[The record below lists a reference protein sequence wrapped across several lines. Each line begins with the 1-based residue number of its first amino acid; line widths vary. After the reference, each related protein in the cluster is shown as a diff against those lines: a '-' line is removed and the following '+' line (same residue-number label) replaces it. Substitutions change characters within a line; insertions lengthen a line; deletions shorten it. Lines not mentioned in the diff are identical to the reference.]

1 MIRWVMI
8 ALIGVFMMVAPLHAS
23 SITAYLEVILSD
35 SGQLIDG
42 PTDVTLSLFG
52 PDQDLRWREVHRD
65 TLFFNGSAV
74 FQIGTMSEIKTY
86 SFYDRGVKLMLS
98 IGSESVELPM
108 YSTPFSLFSHAADV
122 VNAIHMEGV
131 FHSDLINR
139 RIGINID
146 VPTPSV
152 QLEVNGAMRVGDHS
166 DPDYNVIGAIRWRN
180 NRLEGHHNEKWKLL
194 DLGPSD
200 GLESKWESN
209 DPLEFFYFNGIS
221 GVNSF
226 VSPPL
231 VSIAT
236 TNSLATLTV
245 SGDVYIEESI
255 GIGGALS
262 SPGRLNLTDHYGVS
276 LNSSIYARAIVI
288 DQDNVFNFTD
298 GLKVSGQLIGD
309 GSGITHIGSENL
321 SNDSIQSQEIANQ
334 AIDSTQIVDDA
345 VTNSKIQLG
354 SIFRQHIKPGF
365 KLSNDYYHSFI
376 VTNNKVQRAS
386 IHEDDFS
393 DDFELMVFHFMDGS
407 IVSRN
412 IDDAQIDAIKIMDD
426 SLRLAKI

>member
-8 ALIGVFMMVAPLHAS
+8 ALIGVFMMVAPVHAS

-65 TLFFNGSAV
+65 TLFFKWLGGVSNRNNA
-74 FQIGTMSEIKTY
+74 EIKAY

-108 YSTPFSLFSHAADV
+108 YSTPFSLFSHADV

-166 DPDYNVIGAIRWRN
+166 DPDYVIGAIRWRN

-200 GLESKWESN
+200 GLESKW
-209 DPLEFFYFNGIS
+209 
-221 GVNSF
+221 
-226 VSPPL
+226 
-231 VSIAT
+231 
-236 TNSLATLTV
+236 
-245 SGDVYIEESI
+245 
-255 GIGGALS
+255 
-262 SPGRLNLTDHYGVS
+262 
-276 LNSSIYARAIVI
+276 
-288 DQDNVFNFTD
+288 
-298 GLKVSGQLIGD
+298 K
-309 GSGITHIGSENL
+309 
-321 SNDSIQSQEIANQ
+321 
-334 AIDSTQIVDDA
+334 
-345 VTNSKIQLG
+345 
-354 SIFRQHIKPGF
+354 
-365 KLSNDYYHSFI
+365 
-376 VTNNKVQRAS
+376 
-386 IHEDDFS
+386 
-393 DDFELMVFHFMDGS
+393 
-407 IVSRN
+407 
-412 IDDAQIDAIKIMDD
+412 
-426 SLRLAKI
+426 